1 MSETLEPMATEVD
14 QKQLA
19 VVGSGQGAGRRAGRP
34 ERVAGSAVVGEIG
47 AWAAHRARRVAVRT
61 ATKNQ
66 LLGQLD
72 RAFPGLS
79 PALPDVLGTTIGRLI
94 VAELSDPAR
103 LAAWSESQLIGFA
116 AAHDFRL
123 HRPLARR
130 LITAA
135 NEALPTAE
143 VGVARRR
150 RGAPGRP
157 GHPDWRHRDRVDRA
171 GARVA
176 RSRR

>member
-1 MSETLEPMATEVD
+1 M
-14 QKQLA
+14 
-19 VVGSGQGAGRRAGRP
+19 
-34 ERVAGSAVVGEIG
+34 
-47 AWAAHRARRVAVRT
+47 RT

-66 LLGQLD
+66 LLDQLD

-79 PALPDVLGTTIGRLI
+79 PALPDVLGTKIGRLI

-103 LAAWSESQLIGFA
+103 LAAWSASQLIGFA
-116 AAHDFRL
+116 AAHDIRL

-143 VGVARRR
+143 AAVARHVLAADVALLADLDTQIGVAETELT
-150 RGAPGRP
+150 ALVP
-157 GHPDWRHRDRVDRA
+157 A
-171 GARVA
+171 
-176 RSRR
+176 